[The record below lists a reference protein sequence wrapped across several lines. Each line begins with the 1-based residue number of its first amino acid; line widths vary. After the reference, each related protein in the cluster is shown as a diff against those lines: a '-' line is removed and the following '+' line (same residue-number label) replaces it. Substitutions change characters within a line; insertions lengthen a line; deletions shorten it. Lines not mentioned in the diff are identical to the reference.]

1 MTTKKLTDSMVMKIL
16 DRLGESLYCDLYYN
30 RKDLNIYYD
39 EIKTGCFVYCCDYSV
54 LINIELDQD
63 NGKIEV
69 SKEDEFSNGLQ
80 YYTTFKLK
88 DFINDNNKNE

>member
-16 DRLGESLYCDLYYN
+16 DRLGESLY
-30 RKDLNIYYD
+30 RKREDLNIYYD
-39 EIKTGCFVYCCDYSV
+39 EIKTGCFVYCCNYSV

-69 SKEDEFSNGLQ
+69 SKEDEFSNGMQ
-80 YYTTFKLK
+80 YFRNFKLK
-88 DFINDNNKNE
+88 EIIDDNNKNE